1 MYPFFYLFP
10 RISFKGF
17 VGIKQVIKS
26 QLPEQFHP
34 ISGKVTK
41 HVYPRWQQWHTTNRE
56 CSWKCDLDLCNR
68 IFQYLKSNNDIFVES
83 VVGSVIW
90 TFV

>member
-1 MYPFFYLFP
+1 MYPFFYLFL

-41 HVYPRWQQWHTTNRE
+41 HVYPH
-56 CSWKCDLDLCNR
+56 DG
-68 IFQYLKSNNDIFVES
+68 SNGTQLTES
-83 VVGSVIW
+83 VVGSVI
-90 TFV
+90 